1 MKSNEYKINNYIEKI
16 LNGKNTLFLD
26 QSEFLEITS
35 KLKKEKYEIYSPYKD
50 SEKVILYSSK
60 PPQVSLYRINSTE
73 KLKHQDILGSI
84 LGLNISSSYIGDIII
99 DNNNYYFYILND
111 LSEFIEHNLTK
122 IGNKKVNIEKCDLS
136 ELEHYE
142 RKYDDIE
149 IIVSS
154 LRIDNVLSKLIGT
167 NREEIIKKIKEKE
180 ITLNYK
186 TLTKNSYIL
195 KENDIFSIRRIG
207 KYKYNNIVKL
217 TKKNNYIIIVKK
229 YI

>member
-1 MKSNEYKINNYIEKI
+1 MKSNEHKINNYIEKI

-99 DNNNYYFYILND
+99 DNNNYYFYILNE
-111 LSEFIEHNLTK
+111 LSEFIGT
-122 IGNKKVNIEKCDLS
+122 
-136 ELEHYE
+136 
-142 RKYDDIE
+142 RT
-149 IIVSS
+149 
-154 LRIDNVLSKLIGT
+154 LR
-167 NREEIIKKIKEKE
+167 KKI
-180 ITLNYK
+180 
-186 TLTKNSYIL
+186 
-195 KENDIFSIRRIG
+195 
-207 KYKYNNIVKL
+207 
-217 TKKNNYIIIVKK
+217 
-229 YI
+229 